1 MFFLHVDAH
10 TKAKNVRMDFKR
22 ILSKNILN
30 ITMRIEERTIGN
42 IQYPRTHR
50 HCRIFACPP
59 RRLQLIA
66 TTNDPP
72 HIRRNTVANRLSLS
86 AVLKLN
92 TLRKRKKEC

>member
-1 MFFLHVDAH
+1 VEAH
-10 TKAKNVRMDFKR
+10 TKAKKVRMDLKR

-42 IQYPRTHR
+42 TQYP
-50 HCRIFACPP
+50 RIFACPP
-59 RRLQLIA
+59 RRLQFTA

-72 HIRRNTVANRLSLS
+72 HIRRKTVANRLSLS
-86 AVLKLN
+86 AVLKLS